1 MNLTTVALRQLI
13 EEELSFLLEADS
25 IPQDVSLALQN
36 LGFTNI
42 KYIASGQYGDVF
54 SGTWQSQGGVPR
66 AIKVMNYDA
75 SGKREAALYRRVSD
89 ARSKS
94 EAIAKHFPKVDLVR
108 VSENKKLIMIVM
120 ELLESDPNTKGVIED
135 IFGYREV
142 GSFRPDMSLQ
152 DLDIFKDIG
161 YRANMMVV
169 DDKSRAKLIKDMG
182 FSFPQEVK
190 SKIEKTILSMNF
202 DSIIFPQDKFNRL
215 KMKMAFKKHPA
226 WEVTDVAEEDLQETG
241 KTALSFLF
249 YFLTYSMRFI
259 KQYDNTITDNDILD
273 ELRYSV
279 EHFIESYRNYT
290 PVGIGGINY
299 PGAPQETGGL
309 GYPGAASLLKAIE
322 DLKNIAGLEAR
333 DMHDRNVLARS
344 RTKDIVIV
352 DVGLFSDVSTSTPSY
367 EDALTVI
374 EGKMSKSYCMKTPCK
389 DMGFSQRAS
398 CAKYKK
404 CPSPKKKNERKLTKP
419 EYKKKKQIAKALE
432 KDSPNMP
439 DDKKYAIATAT
450 AKRVAEEQC
459 LEERCQKS
467 YKTHPTRK
475 TKKMFGKSY
484 RNCVKAEEGKD
495 PKKGTGKK
503 PKGSGRRLY
512 TDEDPSD
519 TVSVSFKSVSAIQK
533 TLAKK
538 SFKSKSHKRQSQI
551 INLIHQRARAAY
563 QNAKDPEVK
572 ARLKKAYE
580 YAKKRKEASK
590 RKTIRLRKQKKK
602 K

>member
-1 MNLTTVALRQLI
+1 MNLTFSQIRLLI
-13 EEELSFLLEADS
+13 KEELSALLEADS
-25 IPQDVSLALQN
+25 IPQDISQSLQS
-36 LGFTNI
+36 LGFADI

-54 SGTWQSQGGVPR
+54 SGTWQSQGNVPR

-75 SGKREAALYRRVSD
+75 SGKREAALYKRVSD

-94 EAIAKHFPKVDLVR
+94 KAIAKHFPKVDLVR
-108 VSENKKLIMIVM
+108 ASENKKLIMIVM

-152 DLDIFKDIG
+152 DLDILKDVG

-190 SKIEKTILSMNF
+190 TKLQKTLLAINF
-202 DSIIFPQDKFNRL
+202 DSIIFPQEKFNKL
-215 KMKMAFKKHPA
+215 KTKIAFKKHPA
-226 WEVTDVAEEDLQETG
+226 WEVIDVAEEDLQKTG

-259 KQYDNTITDNDILD
+259 QESDNTISEDDILD

-279 EHFIESYRNYT
+279 EHFVESYRNYT

-299 PGAPQETGGL
+299 PGAPKETEGL
-309 GYPGAASLLKAIE
+309 GYPGAASLLKAIG
-322 DLKNIAGLEAR
+322 DLKQMAGLEAR
-333 DMHDRNVLARS
+333 DMHDRNVLTRP

-352 DVGLFSDVSTSTPSY
+352 DVGLFSDVSKSSPSY
-367 EDALTVI
+367 EDAVTVV

-404 CPSPKKKNERKLTKP
+404 CPSPKKKNEEIEEAYSEPQRRFMCAMSKQGADRPKGLTKKAATKQCKSP
-419 EYKKKKQIAKALE
+419 IKKENLDE
-432 KDSPNMP
+432 K
-439 DDKKYAIATAT
+439 
-450 AKRVAEEQC
+450 
-459 LEERCQKS
+459 CQKG

-475 TKKMFGKSY
+475 TKKMFGRTY
-484 RNCVKAEEGKD
+484 RNCIKAEEGKD

-503 PKGSGRRLY
+503 PPGTGRRLY

-519 TVSVSFKSVSAIQK
+519 TVSVSFRSASAIQK

-563 QNAKDPEVK
+563 KNAKDPKTK
-572 ARLKKAYE
+572 ARLKRAYQ

-590 RKTIRLRKQKKK
+590 RKTIRLRKKKK
-602 K
+602 